1 MNIYK
6 LNEMTAEKKAYILKR
21 AETDISEQ
29 MQLAKEV
36 SDDIR
41 ARGDKAVLEYT
52 SKFDRV
58 DLTADR
64 MKVKPDEIEVG
75 Y

>member
-41 ARGDKAVLEYT
+41 ARGDKAVL
-52 SKFDRV
+52 
-58 DLTADR
+58 
-64 MKVKPDEIEVG
+64 
-75 Y
+75 